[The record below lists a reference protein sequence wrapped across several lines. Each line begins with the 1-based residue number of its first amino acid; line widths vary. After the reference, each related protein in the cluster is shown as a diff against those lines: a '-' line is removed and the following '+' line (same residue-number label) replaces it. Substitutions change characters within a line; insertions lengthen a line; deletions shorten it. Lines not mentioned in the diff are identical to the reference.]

1 MSIVYSNIQQYNN
14 LDFADYLKLPGY
26 SHSFLKHAKN
36 GIAANIEVTDKMK
49 VGSMVD
55 AILTEPHKANMA
67 DPIYPYCKDIAF
79 NVKEK
84 FGTLIQ
90 HFQKQISYT
99 CTVSYDAGTA
109 KFFIYSKGRLDF
121 LLPGHAVID
130 LKITEA
136 KDVPALIEFMG
147 YENQLYHYCRMAGV
161 KKAYLMVYVINKR
174 KVELREFDCS
184 SNYNTFWANKV
195 LEYGSVAA

>member
-1 MSIVYSNIQQYNN
+1 VNITYTNIQRYDN
-14 LDFADYLKLPGY
+14 LEFEEYLKLPGF

-36 GIAANIEVTDKMK
+36 GIKSDITVTDKMR

-67 DPIYPYCKDIAF
+67 NPIYPYCKDIAF

-99 CTVSYDAGTA
+99 ATVQYNVFEMPTT
-109 KFFIYSKGRLDF
+109 GRLDF

-130 LKITEA
+130 LKITDS
-136 KDVPALIEFMG
+136 KDIPALIEFMG
-147 YENQLYHYCRMAGV
+147 YKNQGWHYCKLAGV
-161 KKAYLMVYVINKR
+161 NKFYLMVYCIPK
-174 KVELREFDCS
+174 KKTFLYEFDCS
-184 SNYNTFWANKV
+184 DGYNTFWANKV
-195 LEYGSVAA
+195 MEYGSVAA

>member
-1 MSIVYSNIQQYNN
+1 MIEYSNITQYNN
-14 LDFADYLKLPGY
+14 IDFADYLKLDGF

-36 GIAANIEVTDKMK
+36 GIASDIEVTEKMRI
-49 VGSMVD
+49 GSMVD
-55 AILTEPHKANMA
+55 AILTEPLKANMA

-79 NVKEK
+79 NIKEK
-84 FGTLIQ
+84 FGSLIT

-130 LKITEA
+130 LKITDS

-147 YENQLYHYCRMAGV
+147 YINQGWHYCKMAGV
-161 KKAYLMVYVINKR
+161 KKFYLMVYCIPK
-174 KVELREFDCS
+174 KKTFLYEYDCS
-184 SNYNTFWANKV
+184 SDENTFWGNKV
-195 LEYGSVAA
+195 LEYGSVEN